1 MEAQAPDVVHVHEP
15 EDGRESEESDEEVL
29 GGDPP
34 PVAAQESSNEST
46 DDENNAQQPLG
57 SERYDFSTSAGRVA
71 EPNIDIPQSYLGKSK
86 HLFETIIQKYTET
99 RERRQEID
107 NLLKGF
113 KQRLQLDEKAEL
125 PTCFTRLRSLVGDY
139 EYLQLS
145 RDDPLCIIVGEDADE
160 VAQEAI
166 VKFNLMLERCAEFP
180 VEKDAAMTLIQE
192 KIEALE
198 KERQIQATQDAL
210 QQSKVYLE
218 TISEFDQQIQDLIR
232 DVKLAKRDLESKS
245 HRTATGLRTVRLL
258 D

>member
-1 MEAQAPDVVHVHEP
+1 MHVHEP
-15 EDGRESEESDEEVL
+15 EDERESEESDEEVL

-46 DDENNAQQPLG
+46 DDAQQPLG
-57 SERYDFSTSAGRVA
+57 NERYDFSLSAASVA
-71 EPNIDIPQSYLGKSK
+71 KPNVDISQSYLGKSK

-125 PTCFTRLRSLVGDY
+125 PTCFTCLRSLVGDD
-139 EYLQLS
+139 ECLQLS
-145 RDDPLCIIVGEDADE
+145 RDDSLRIIVGEDADE

-166 VKFNLMLERCAEFP
+166 VKFNLMLKRCAEFP

-192 KIEALE
+192 KTEALE

-232 DVKLAKRDLESKS
+232 DIKLAKRDLESKS
-245 HRTATGLRTVRLL
+245 HKPVTGLHPRRQLQ

>member
-1 MEAQAPDVVHVHEP
+1 MHVHEP
-15 EDGRESEESDEEVL
+15 EDERESEESDEVL
-29 GGDPP
+29 GG
-34 PVAAQESSNEST
+34 T
-46 DDENNAQQPLG
+46 DDAQPLG
-57 SERYDFSTSAGRVA
+57 SERYDFSLSAASVA
-71 EPNIDIPQSYLGKSK
+71 RPNVDISQSYLGKSK
-86 HLFETIIQKYTET
+86 HFFETIIQKYTET

-125 PTCFTRLRSLVGDY
+125 PTCFTCLRSLVGDY

-145 RDDPLCIIVGEDADE
+145 QDDSLRIIVGKDADE

-180 VEKDAAMTLIQE
+180 VKKDAAMTLIQE

-210 QQSKVYLE
+210 QQSKVYLK

-245 HRTATGLRTVRLL
+245 HKPVTGLHRIRLQ